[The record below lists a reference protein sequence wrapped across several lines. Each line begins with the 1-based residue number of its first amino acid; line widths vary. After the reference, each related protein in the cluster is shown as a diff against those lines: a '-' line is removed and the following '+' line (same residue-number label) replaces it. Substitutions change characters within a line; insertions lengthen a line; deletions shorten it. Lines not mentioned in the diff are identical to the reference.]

1 MGFRCGIIGLPNV
14 GKSTIFNALTAAGAE
29 VANYPFCTISPNI
42 GVVPVPDP
50 RLENIAR
57 IIHPTKFTYTTI
69 EFLDIAG
76 LVKGASRGEGLG
88 NRFLGNI
95 RDVDAIVHIVRCF
108 DNPNVSHVHGTVAPA
123 NDIEVVEME
132 LLMADLETVEKRID
146 KIEKSARA
154 GDKSLRGELD
164 LYHMIREYL
173 GKNIPVRNIELSHE
187 AKAILK
193 ELNLITAKKVLYVA
207 NVSESELKD
216 NGEYTKT
223 VEEIAKSKASEAIVI
238 CGDIES
244 EMMDLP
250 EDDRKEFLEDLG
262 LTESGLQKL
271 IKAGYR
277 MLDLITFYTA
287 AGAELRAWTIPAGTQ
302 ALQAAGKIHSDMQR
316 GFIRAEV
323 LNYEDFVK
331 AGSITAAKEKG
342 LIRIEGKN
350 HVILDGDIVYFRF
363 NV

>member
-57 IIHPTKFTYTTI
+57 IIHPPKFTYTTI

-132 LLMADLETVEKRID
+132 LLLADLETVEKRID

-154 GDKSLRGELD
+154 GDKSLRGEQE

-187 AKAILK
+187 AKTILK

-207 NVSESELKD
+207 NVSESELKE

-250 EDDRKEFLEDLG
+250 EDDRREFLEDLG

-287 AGAELRAWTIPAGTQ
+287 AGTELRAWTIPAGTQ